1 MRARRHELNSSNHN
15 RRKGSGRLRRLAAI
29 GTIAASAFGAGM
41 FMGESSPTESGSQD
55 SYSVS
60 AQATETEKTAE
71 ADSGTLEL
79 SPEELEAV
87 NQTAKETV
95 RETIKDVEESGASRY
110 RNGYEQ
116 ITYYDRK
123 YEGGSRLV
131 WLRYNES
138 EDGKSAFVNLEVM
151 ESSLSDMKKYD
162 NIKRDNL
169 SETQKKEMQAQ
180 IESYTNLDFTVVEG
194 FQKGREGIYSTRDIL
209 SLLDKESTTLT
220 HASQGESRGYEH
232 VDYGVDITG
241 NSVEAFTNMY
251 TIKPDGATNDKSLL
265 DKKYSIQSREQTRKV
280 LDVVVESSYL
290 KDYNNKDKHSG
301 KTK

>member
-1 MRARRHELNSSNHN
+1 
-15 RRKGSGRLRRLAAI
+15 
-29 GTIAASAFGAGM
+29 M

-169 SETQKKEMQAQ
+169 SETQKK
-180 IESYTNLDFTVVEG
+180 
-194 FQKGREGIYSTRDIL
+194 RCR
-209 SLLDKESTTLT
+209 
-220 HASQGESRGYEH
+220 
-232 VDYGVDITG
+232 
-241 NSVEAFTNMY
+241 
-251 TIKPDGATNDKSLL
+251 
-265 DKKYSIQSREQTRKV
+265 
-280 LDVVVESSYL
+280 L
-290 KDYNNKDKHSG
+290 K
-301 KTK
+301 

>member
-1 MRARRHELNSSNHN
+1 VVL
-15 RRKGSGRLRRLAAI
+15 KTAI
-29 GTIAASAFGAGM
+29 ASALN
-41 FMGESSPTESGSQD
+41 Q
-55 SYSVS
+55 
-60 AQATETEKTAE
+60 QKLKKTAE

-123 YEGGSRLV
+123 DEGGSRLV

-162 NIKRDNL
+162 SIKRDNL

-180 IESYTNLDFTVVEG
+180 IGSYTNLDFTVVEG

-220 HASQGESRGYEH
+220 HASQGEKRGYES
-232 VDYGVDITG
+232 VDYGVSVTG
-241 NSVEAFTNMY
+241 NSVEAFTSIY
-251 TIKPDGATNDKSLL
+251 TTKPDGATYENQ
-265 DKKYSIQSREQTRKV
+265 KKEYTVQSQEQTRKI
-280 LDVVVESSYL
+280 LDTVVESSYL
-290 KDYNNKDKHSG
+290 IDYNNKDKHSG

>member
-1 MRARRHELNSSNHN
+1 MRARRHELSGSNHN
-15 RRKGSGRLRRLAAI
+15 RRKGSGRLRRLAAV

-60 AQATETEKTAE
+60 AQSTETEKTAE

-123 YEGGSRLV
+123 DEGGSRLV

-162 NIKRDNL
+162 SIKRDNL
-169 SETQKKEMQAQ
+169 SETQKK
-180 IESYTNLDFTVVEG
+180 
-194 FQKGREGIYSTRDIL
+194 RCR
-209 SLLDKESTTLT
+209 
-220 HASQGESRGYEH
+220 
-232 VDYGVDITG
+232 
-241 NSVEAFTNMY
+241 
-251 TIKPDGATNDKSLL
+251 
-265 DKKYSIQSREQTRKV
+265 
-280 LDVVVESSYL
+280 L
-290 KDYNNKDKHSG
+290 K
-301 KTK
+301 